1 MARRR
6 GKRHTRR
13 NGFIIPVAI
22 VAGLAPGVI
31 KTVNGFQ
38 AGMNTGMSVAAGI
51 WTGYDSVNARFD
63 YRLLWHGA
71 FPLLIGVMVHAIASR
86 LGVNRAIARAGI
98 PILRI

>member
-13 NGFIIPVAI
+13 NQFRIPLAI

-31 KTVNGFQ
+31 RTVQGFQ
-38 AGMNTGMSVAAGI
+38 VGMEPGFRDAAII
-51 WTGYDSVNARFD
+51 WTGYDTRANTWN
-63 YRLLWHGA
+63 YRNLWYGT
-71 FPLLIGVMVHAIASR
+71 FPLLIGVIIHNVASR